1 MKYVIYIIQSLMLLL
16 LTPLFMG
23 IIKNLKAS
31 IRGYEACPVL
41 QPYYNIAKLFEKGRV
56 LSKSSSIITLIAP
69 TLCLCAC
76 VTAAFMVPVFFN
88 DGNPFVGNL
97 FIIIFLL
104 GIVKF
109 FITLTGLDSASAFG
123 GMGSSRELF
132 ISMIAEPVMF
142 LTVAFLYME
151 TKSLNIFA
159 INTAVA
165 GMAGFDV
172 ANCIAAMGFAVLLVA
187 ENARMPVDNPETH
200 LELTMIHEAMILDTS
215 GRDLA
220 LMELSSWIK
229 LMVFVTIFINCFF
242 PMGMTGAVAFV
253 PVILSFIAYILK
265 VLVILAVISLVE
277 CSMAKFRLF
286 RVPELLS
293 AAFSLSL
300 VAIVINFF

>member
-1 MKYVIYIIQSLMLLL
+1 MKYVIYIVQSLMLLM

-23 IIKNLKAS
+23 IIKNFKAS
-31 IRGYEACPVL
+31 IRGYKACPVL
-41 QPYYNIAKLFEKGRV
+41 QPYYNIAKLFGKGRV
-56 LSKSSSIITLIAP
+56 LSKSSSFITLIAP
-69 TLCLCAC
+69 AMCLCAS
-76 VTAAFMVPVFFN
+76 VTAAFLVPVFFN
-88 DGNPFVGNL
+88 DGNDLVGNL
-97 FIIIFLL
+97 FVIIFLL

-109 FITLTGLDSASAFG
+109 FMTLTGLDSASAFG

-132 ISMIAEPVMF
+132 ISMLAEPVMF
-142 LTVAFLYME
+142 LTVAFLYLE
-151 TKSLNIFA
+151 TKSMNIFG

-165 GMAGFDV
+165 GMSGFDV
-172 ANCIAAMGFAVLLVA
+172 ANFIAAMGFAVLLVA

-220 LMELSSWIK
+220 LMELAAWVK

-242 PMGMTGAVAFV
+242 PVGMTEAIAFV
-253 PVILSFIAYILK
+253 PIVLSFAAYILK
-265 VLVILAVISLVE
+265 VLVILAVISLFE
-277 CSMAKFRLF
+277 CTMAKFRLF